1 MTRTIALNVNGTPI
15 TLDYFVLGFVDHT
28 ASGMVEALEG
38 TEPVKSLNLSI
49 DGDKVAINLNGK
61 PVTINAFVMKIVK
74 STMLG
79 MLNPLKGVTFPVN
92 QVRLDI
98 SR

>member
-1 MTRTIALNVNGTPI
+1 MTRTIALSVNSIPI
-15 TLDYFVLGFVDHT
+15 TLDYFVLGFLDHT

-38 TEPVKSLNLSI
+38 TEPVKTLKLSI
-49 DGDKVAINLNGK
+49 DGESVAITLNGK
-61 PVTINAFVMKIVK
+61 PVPVNAFATKIVK
-74 STMLG
+74 STLLG
-79 MLNPLKGVTFPVN
+79 ILAPLKGVTFPVS